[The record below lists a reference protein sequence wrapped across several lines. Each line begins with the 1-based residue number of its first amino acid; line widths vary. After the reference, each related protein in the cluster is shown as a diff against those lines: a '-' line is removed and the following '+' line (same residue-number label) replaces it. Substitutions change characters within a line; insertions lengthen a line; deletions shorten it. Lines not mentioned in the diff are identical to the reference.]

1 MNPNVYKRERV
12 PDPTGVGRPYMVQTS
27 GHVDPNSRCCWVL
40 VSKRSQVAAEHG
52 LDVEESLFL
61 LLDVVEYVLV
71 VGVGTGMFFGSLFEQ
86 VPYSISEAFQV
97 LPHVSRFWTQVA

>member
-1 MNPNVYKRERV
+1 MFFLHRFQLRFITQVMNPNVYNRERV

-27 GHVDPNSRCCWVL
+27 GHVDPNSRWCWVL

-52 LDVEESLFL
+52 LDVEESLLL

-71 VGVGTGMFFGSLFEQ
+71 VGVGTGMFFG
-86 VPYSISEAFQV
+86 
-97 LPHVSRFWTQVA
+97 